1 MGIMN
6 FFILALCLL
15 GVFAGP
21 TEESYNA
28 LLVKRYYY
36 SYLYHHRMVRY
47 YSYRYGHSYR
57 RYARYLA
64 QQVTPKTELTTP
76 RLVILRRYR
85 YRYHR
90 YFRYLRYRYRYY
102 RYHRYYYRY
111 RRYYYRR

>member
-21 TEESYNA
+21 TEDKTNA
-28 LLVKRYYY
+28 LIIKRYYY
-36 SYLYHHRMVRY
+36 SYLYRHRMVRY

-64 QQVTPKTELTTP
+64 ETKPVESTTDL
-76 RLVILRRYR
+76 RGRYGRSYRRYR
-85 YRYHR
+85 YRYR
-90 YFRYLRYRYRYY
+90 YNRYYRYY
-102 RYHRYYYRY
+102 RYR
-111 RRYYYRR
+111 